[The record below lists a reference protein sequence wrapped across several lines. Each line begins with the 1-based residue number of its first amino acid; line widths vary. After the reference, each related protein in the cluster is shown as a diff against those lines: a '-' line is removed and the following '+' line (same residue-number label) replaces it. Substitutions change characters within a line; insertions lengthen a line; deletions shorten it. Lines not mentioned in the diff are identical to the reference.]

1 MIIKSYSQALR
12 LYNLSVDLANN
23 WISRYYPSNN
33 YKFFGVSI
41 EKVQAFSQHHFFSCL
56 CEKTPIENTW
66 GQYPT
71 STELSQNRNFDLI
84 LKIIF
89 RIFDLVKF
97 LLSPKRSLDNLT
109 ACQILVLASGR
120 HLDDL
125 RSLLKN
131 LRTEQQIMVVGK
143 ITPRTQNWLRRV
155 KLNFLNVENGSHFVD
170 RWQRLKF
177 LALFARSFWVKNKN
191 YHLLE
196 TADWRGRLWYLRLFQ
211 FPQIAT
217 LLTFAH
223 NLFLKTKP
231 KVILTTTSN
240 DTFGAAFVLS
250 AQALG
255 IQVIELQHGIVSY
268 ETIESHYYQ
277 SDHYLVWGKIPKQLH
292 PKNGQVVGCPY
303 FEKPKIKIVNLP
315 NYYKNKAL
323 RVLVLLSPPYGM
335 LSIFKSK
342 PNQEVL
348 SDLIK
353 GLSKLPSSYQI
364 IFRSHPSFPLKQILK
379 SSGLQLPVNFSINDN
394 SDTLQEIKSSDVVIS
409 QATTAGLIAILLKKP
424 SFFFD
429 NSYLFEKFGEPFT
442 NSESTV
448 HVPLQSLRQIDQ
460 PVLNLLN
467 DKQLLTKQRKA
478 QDRFANDY
486 CAKFG
491 KDSWIAIEKFIEEI
505 ISGNRSWKK

>member
-33 YKFFGVSI
+33 YKFFSVSI

-56 CEKTPIENTW
+56 LEKAPIENTW
-66 GQYPT
+66 SQYPT
-71 STELSQNRNFDLI
+71 TTEFSQSRNFDLI
-84 LKIIF
+84 LRIVF

-97 LLSPKRSLDNLT
+97 LLSPKRSLNDLI
-109 ACQILVLASGR
+109 ACQVLILASGR

-125 RSLLKN
+125 RSLLKY
-131 LRTEQQIMVVGK
+131 LKTEQQIMVVGK
-143 ITPRTQNWLRRV
+143 ITPKTQNWLRREKV
-155 KLNFLNVENGSHFVD
+155 NFLNVENVSRSVD

-177 LALFARSFWVKNKN
+177 LALFARSYWVKNKE

-196 TADWRGRLWYLRLFQ
+196 TANWRSRLWYLRLFQ

-223 NLFLKTKP
+223 NLFLETKP

-255 IQVIELQHGIVSY
+255 IQVIELQHGIISY

-277 SDHYLVWGKIPKQLH
+277 SDYYLVWGKIPRQLH
-292 PKNGQVVGCPY
+292 PKNAYIVGCPY
-303 FEKPKIKIVNLP
+303 FEKPKVKIGNRL
-315 NYYKNKAL
+315 YKHKNRSI
-323 RVLVLLSPPYGM
+323 RVLVLLSLPYGM

-342 PNQEVL
+342 SNQEVL
-348 SDLIK
+348 SDIIK
-353 GLSKLPSSYQI
+353 GLFKLPSYYQI
-364 IFRSHPSFPLKQILK
+364 IFRSHPSFPLEQILN
-379 SSGLQLPVNFSINDN
+379 SSGLQLPANFSISNN
-394 SDTLQEIKSSDVVIS
+394 SDTLQEIKSSDVIIS
-409 QATTAGLIAILLKKP
+409 QATTAGLIAILSKKP
-424 SFFFD
+424 SLFFD
-429 NSYLFEKFGEPFT
+429 NSYLFEKFRDPFT
-442 NSESTV
+442 NSESAV
-448 HVPLQSLRQIDQ
+448 HVPLQSLRHIDQ
-460 PVLNLLN
+460 PILNLLN

-491 KDSWIAIEKFIEEI
+491 KDSWISIEKFVREVI
-505 ISGNRSWKK
+505 NRQ